1 MEILPYH
8 NSMREQII
16 QIWEQSV
23 RATHLFLAEDDIVFF
38 AALVN
43 EIDFENIPIFCA
55 KEDATLLGFIGI
67 VDKKIEMLFVL
78 PAMMGKGIGKAL
90 LWFAIEHCHA
100 YMVDVNEQNI
110 HARNFYEKNGFRV
123 YDRSET
129 DGSGKPY
136 PVLHMKRPKM
146 E

>member
-1 MEILPYH
+1 
-8 NSMREQII
+8 MREQII
-16 QIWEQSV
+16 EVWEQSV

-38 AALVN
+38 TELVK
-43 EIDFENIPIFCA
+43 EIDFESIPIFCA
-55 KEDATLLGFIGI
+55 KEDVTLLGFIGI
-67 VDKKIEMLFVL
+67 LDEKIEMLFVL
-78 PAMMGKGIGKAL
+78 PAMMGKAIGKAL
-90 LWFAIEHCHA
+90 LSFAVEHCHA
-100 YMVDVNEQNI
+100 SMVDVNEQNI

-136 PVLHMKRPKM
+136 PVLHMKRPKK